1 MAEIKKVP
9 AIRFKGF
16 SDEWSNK
23 EFENILEII
32 DGDRGSNYPNG
43 NDFLELGHTLFLNAS
58 NVTSK
63 GFRFNNNL
71 YITEEK
77 SKKLGNGKLLVDDI
91 VLTSRGSL
99 GHVAWYSQDIHRK
112 IPFARINSGM
122 LILRAS
128 DNSIPSFI
136 AQYLTAPCGQKRINL
151 ISFGSAQ
158 PQLTKKDICKFVI
171 SLPLET
177 NEQTQIGSYFQ
188 HLDKLI
194 SLHQTKV
201 NKLTNLKKAMLEKM
215 FPKQGADVPETRF
228 KGFAGAWEVE
238 EIGKL
243 TQVIDPHPSHRAPDS
258 VLQGV
263 PFIGIGDISENGKL
277 DLSSVRIVSEDIYV
291 EHSRRYTLSDG
302 DFAYGR
308 VASIGKI
315 IDLSKNV
322 LSKYTY
328 SPTMALIK
336 PISVNSNYLKA
347 YLSTESFKN
356 LVDNKTTGSTR
367 KSLGVEALRTMPV
380 VLPTDKEQT
389 KIGSYFQNLAKT
401 ITLHKT
407 ELEKLN
413 NLKKACLEKMFI

>member
-32 DGDRGSNYPNG
+32 DGDRGSNYPNS
-43 NDFLELGHTLFLNAS
+43 NDFLTLGHTLFLNAS

-63 GFRFNNNL
+63 GFRFNSNL

-77 SKKLGNGKLLVDDI
+77 SNKLGNGKLLVDDI

-122 LILRAS
+122 LILRTS
-128 DNSIPSFI
+128 DSSIPSFI

-151 ISFGSAQ
+151 IGFGSAQ
-158 PQLTKKDICKFVI
+158 PQLTKKDISKFVI

-177 NEQTQIGSYFQ
+177 NEQIQIGSYFQ
-188 HLDKLI
+188 DLDKLI

-215 FPKQGADVPETRF
+215 FPKQGADVPEIRF
-228 KGFAGAWEVE
+228 KGFAGAWDE
-238 EIGKL
+238 
-243 TQVIDPHPSHRAPDS
+243 D
-258 VLQGV
+258 
-263 PFIGIGDISENGKL
+263 
-277 DLSSVRIVSEDIYV
+277 DLGQ
-291 EHSRRYTLSDG
+291 L
-302 DFAYGR
+302 A
-308 VASIGKI
+308 KI
-315 IDLSKNV
+315 
-322 LSKYTY
+322 
-328 SPTMALIK
+328 
-336 PISVNSNYLKA
+336 
-347 YLSTESFKN
+347 
-356 LVDNKTTGSTR
+356 TTGSSNREDSGLDGEYTFFDR
-367 KSLGVEALRTMPV
+367 SDDIRTSNIYLFDCEAVIVAGEGSDFVPKYFVGKFDLHQRTYAIMNFDKLVGKFLYYYIYLFRKHFLDYAVGSTVKSLRLPMFKEMPIKY
-380 VLPTDKEQT
+380 PNETEQE
-389 KIGSYFQNLAKT
+389 KIGSYFYNFDKS
-401 ITLHKT
+401 ITMHQT

-413 NLKKACLEKMFI
+413 NLKKACLEKMFV